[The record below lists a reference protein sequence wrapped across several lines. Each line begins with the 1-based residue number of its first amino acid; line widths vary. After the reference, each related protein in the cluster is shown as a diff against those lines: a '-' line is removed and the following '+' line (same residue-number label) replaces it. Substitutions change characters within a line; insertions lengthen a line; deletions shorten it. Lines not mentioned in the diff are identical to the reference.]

1 MRYLAYTSPARGHL
15 YPIVDTLIELRRRGH
30 EVAVRTLA
38 AEVPRM
44 EQLGFSAAPIAPAIE
59 AIEQDDWGARTPM
72 GANKR
77 VMKTFARRAEHET
90 GDLEQALAEV
100 RPDVLLV
107 DINCQGA
114 ATVAEAGDRPW
125 AMWTPYFMPL
135 PSRDAPP
142 FGLGLHP
149 RSDLVGRMRDTL
161 LEKVALDPPL
171 RQAARGINPLRAR
184 FGLAPF
190 RRGSELWIAAPL
202 HLYLTAEPLEYPRSD
217 WPDSFR
223 MVGPGTWQPPAEPP
237 EWLSRVQRPLVLVTL
252 STEFQDDGKLAA
264 VAIKAL
270 AGEDVEVVVTTA
282 AVDPAGFDPPP
293 NARVERFV
301 PHGPL
306 IERAACVVCHGGMG
320 ITQRALGAGVP
331 VCVVPFGRDQL
342 EVAGHVTACKAGTRV
357 AVQRLRPDRLRGA
370 VRAAMGRRAGAQ
382 RVAAGFAKAGGAP
395 AGADALE
402 EFVTAR
408 RGGSVAGGLPDRVI
422 APSSLSA

>member
-15 YPIVDTLIELRRRGH
+15 YPIVETLIELRRSGH
-30 EVAVRTLA
+30 EVVVRTVA
-38 AEVPRM
+38 SEVPRM

-59 AIEQDDWGARTPM
+59 AIEPDDWRARTPI

-77 VMKTFARRAEHET
+77 LLKTFAKRAEHEI
-90 GDLEQALAEV
+90 GDLEAAIAETEPDAL
-100 RPDVLLV
+100 LI

-114 ATVAEAGDRPW
+114 ATVAEAGRRPW

-142 FGLGLHP
+142 FGLGIHP
-149 RSDLVGRMRDTL
+149 RGDLLGRMRDTL

-171 RQAARGINPLRAR
+171 RQAARGVNPLRAR

-190 RRGSELWIAAPL
+190 RRGSELWVAAPL
-202 HLYLTAEPLEYPRSD
+202 HLYFTAEPFEYPRSD

-223 MVGPGTWQPPAEPP
+223 LLGPGTWQPPAQPP
-237 EWLSRVQRPLVLVTL
+237 EWFDQLQRPLVLVTL

-264 VAIKAL
+264 VALEAL
-270 AGEDVEVVVTTA
+270 ADENVEVMVTTA

-331 VCVVPFGRDQL
+331 VCEVPFGRDQL
-342 EVAGHVTACKAGTRV
+342 EVAGHVTWSDAGTRV
-357 AVQRLRPDRLRGA
+357 AVQRLRPDRLRAA
-370 VRAAMGRRAGAQ
+370 VRAAMAKRAGAR
-382 RVAAGFAKAGGAP
+382 RVAAGFEAAGGAR
-395 AGADALE
+395 AGAEALE
-402 EFVTAR
+402 HL
-408 RGGSVAGGLPDRVI
+408 AGGGEQTASMHATLRT
-422 APSSLSA
+422 